1 VVILAGYPEPM
12 ARFLESNPGLASRFP
27 DEVGFPDY
35 TAEECLDILTLQL
48 ARVEKGNALPLTADG
63 VESRLLEAI
72 EEFRLRP
79 AFGNAREMENLLARI
94 RQARN
99 HRLASLPLEQIRAQ
113 AGLVPGDVFGGI
125 ESWRKRPSTT

>member
-1 VVILAGYPEPM
+1 VILAGYPEPM

-27 DEVGFPDY
+27 DDITFPDY
-35 TAEECLDILTLQL
+35 TAEECLAILQRQL
-48 ARVEKGNALPLTADG
+48 ARTEKDNVLPLNASG

-72 EEFRLRP
+72 DDFRSRS

-99 HRLASLPLEQIRAQ
+99 HRVARLPQEQIRAQ
-113 AGLVPGDVFGGI
+113 AGLVPADVFGGI
-125 ESWRKRPSTT
+125 ESWWK